1 MAANTQLRNIYLLD
15 CEHQKPDFN
24 DWNLMPQILFV
35 QSTPPTTNTRDE
47 QGTIARKMARKL
59 KEAVRGRGAHVVDRD
74 IATRPP
80 CLVDSYWKDAAQL
93 HAAERTAAQKSRLR
107 ESDELVDE
115 VLLSDVIVVTC
126 PEYGYGTPAPLNAW
140 LDNLV
145 RPGCTYT
152 VNERNPAVV
161 YGLLHNKKVVVL
173 LSGDEEKQD
182 KAGDA
187 IRKRFADLGVR
198 NFELVKMKLAPQDDP
213 DIRQQK
219 WDQTQ
224 SHILSVAKGIQSRW
238 GQAA

>member
-1 MAANTQLRNIYLLD
+1 
-15 CEHQKPDFN
+15 
-24 DWNLMPQILFV
+24 MPQILFV

-59 KEAVRGRGAHVVDRD
+59 KEAVRGHGAHVVDRD
-74 IATRPP
+74 IATKPP
-80 CLVDSYWKDAAQL
+80 CLVDSFWKSAASVQAAQ
-93 HAAERTAAQKSRLR
+93 RTAAQKSRLR

-126 PEYGYGTPAPLNAW
+126 PEYGYGTPAPLSAW

-152 VNERNPAVV
+152 INERRPEVV

-173 LSGDEEKQD
+173 MSGEEQQQD
-182 KAGDA
+182 KASEV
-187 IRKRFADLGVR
+187 IRKRFADLGVH
-198 NFELVKMKLAPQDDP
+198 NFELVKMKLAPQDNP

-224 SHILSVAKGIQSRW
+224 NRILTVARGIQSRW
-238 GQAA
+238 GMAA